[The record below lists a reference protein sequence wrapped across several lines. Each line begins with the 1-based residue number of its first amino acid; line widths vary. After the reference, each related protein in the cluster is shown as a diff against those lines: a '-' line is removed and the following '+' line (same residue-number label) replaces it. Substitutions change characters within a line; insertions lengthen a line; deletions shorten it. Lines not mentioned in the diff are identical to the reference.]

1 MRVGSNK
8 SGRIIV
14 LLAVLALV
22 ASACAGGA
30 TTAPATQAPASA
42 APASAAPAS
51 AAPESAAPAT
61 PGADVVVCELAYV
74 TGEFAP
80 YGPALSADVVFP
92 VKKVINLDP
101 PLGRPWVN
109 VQEDLGTVGEAQA
122 AKACLEKDGAEIVVS
137 IAHGY
142 RNYRDY
148 MMQYWQEND
157 SPLGPSIHGGLIP
170 GNLGGKA
177 AEPIFRAQ
185 GLDEG
190 LGVYAAQSAQN
201 AGAKKVVVFATQV
214 AGFQLAANAAEKSAK
229 LLGMEVL
236 ARINEPAEQ
245 TSYAAD
251 AQKIA
256 ALKPDAVI
264 VQAGS
269 VESAILIKQAAEAGL
284 STNWIGETGWTQA
297 EFMNRLDATVIGGQK
312 GIGYAA
318 FSANKTTPAWEFYQ
332 PLRDAWVAESGV
344 PADSYYGADNPY
356 AFSAYDVLVM
366 TALAVEAGKSYK
378 ATAWAPA
385 MHAIGEAPGEKCYT
399 YADCLK
405 LIREGKDVDYE
416 GVTGPGTYT
425 DGGVNAVTPTYTAFN
440 QDKTF
445 SDPVL
450 LDSEQALSLL
460 DQVKTTAKCVPENP
474 PNKCQ
479 W

>member
-1 MRVGSNK
+1 MTIGLIK
-8 SGRIIV
+8 PGRIMV
-14 LLAVLALV
+14 ATVVLALITGACTSGTTPSPS
-22 ASACAGGA
+22 ASAGASAG
-30 TTAPATQAPASA
+30 ASA
-42 APASAAPAS
+42 ATSAEPSMSTEPVA
-51 AAPESAAPAT
+51 
-61 PGADVVVCELAYV
+61 VCELAYV

-92 VKKVINLDP
+92 VQKVINLDP
-101 PLGRPWVN
+101 PLGRTWNN
-109 VQEDLGTVGEAQA
+109 VKEDLGTVGEAQA
-122 AKACLEKDGAEIVVS
+122 AKACLENDGAEIVVS

-142 RNYRDY
+142 QTYRDY
-148 MMQYWQEND
+148 MMEYWTEKD
-157 SPLGPSIHGGLIP
+157 SPLGPSVHGGLIP

-190 LGVYAAQSAQN
+190 LGVYAVQSAQN
-201 AGAKKVVVFATQV
+201 ADAKKIVVFATEV
-214 AGFQLAANAAEKSAK
+214 PGFQLAANAAEKAAK
-229 LLGMEVL
+229 LVGIEVL
-236 ARINEPAEQ
+236 ARIDEPAEQ

-256 ALKPDAVI
+256 QLKPDAVI

-297 EFMNRLDATVIGGQK
+297 EFMNRLDAATIEGQK

-318 FSANKTTPAWEFYQ
+318 FSPNTTTAAWDFYQ

-344 PADSYYGADNPY
+344 AADSYYGADNPY
-356 AFSAYDVLVM
+356 AFSTYDVLVM
-366 TALAVEAGKSYK
+366 TALAVEAGGSYK
-378 ATAWAPA
+378 ASDWAPA
-385 MHAIGEAPGEKCYT
+385 MHEIGDPPGDKCYT

-405 LIREGKDVDYE
+405 LIRDGKDIDYE

-425 DGGVNAVTPTYTAFN
+425 DGGVNAVTPSYSAFKT
-440 QDKTF
+440 DKTF
-445 SDPVL
+445 SDPVY
-450 LDSEQALSLL
+450 LDSQQALDLL
-460 DQVKTTAKCVPENP
+460 DQVKTTAECDQPDP
-474 PNKCQ
+474 PNKCT